1 MAFRPEEA
9 CRYWCFACR
18 FAARMKLTILA
29 LGHKMPAWVQTG
41 FEEFAR
47 RMPPEARIELIELK
61 PEDRASKVIS
71 KVLEQEAARI
81 AAAIPKDAFR
91 VVLDERGTPL
101 TTKMLAAWIAAWMAD
116 GVSPCF
122 IIGSADGLA
131 PAVKKSA
138 AKMIALSGCTLPHGM
153 VRVMLAE
160 QLYRAWSLLNNHPYH
175 RE

>member
-1 MAFRPEEA
+1 
-9 CRYWCFACR
+9 
-18 FAARMKLTILA
+18 MKLTILS
-29 LGHKMPAWVQTG
+29 LGHKMPAWAQGG
-41 FEEFAR
+41 FEEFAK

-61 PEDRASKVIS
+61 PEDRSSKSVE
-71 KVLEQEAARI
+71 KLLAQEALRI
-81 AAAIPKDAFR
+81 NAAIPKNAER

-101 TTKMLAAWIAAWMAD
+101 TTKLLAAWLEAWMAN

-131 PAVKKSA
+131 PSVKQSA
-138 AKMIALSGCTLPHGM
+138 DKLAALSGCTLPHGM

-160 QLYRAWSLLNNHPYH
+160 QLYRAWSLLRNHPYH

>member
-1 MAFRPEEA
+1 
-9 CRYWCFACR
+9 
-18 FAARMKLTILA
+18 MKLTIIA
-29 LGHKMPAWVQTG
+29 LGHKMPAWVQAG
-41 FEEFAR
+41 FEEYTK

-61 PEDRASKVIS
+61 PEDRSSRAVA
-71 KVLEQEAARI
+71 KVLELEAQRI
-81 AAAIPKDAFR
+81 AAAIPKQSER

-101 TTKMLAAWIAAWMAD
+101 TTAKRADWMKAWMAE

-131 PAVKKSA
+131 PEVKQSA
-138 AKMIALSGCTLPHGM
+138 KKMLALSGCTLPHGM

-160 QLYRAWSLLNNHPYH
+160 QLYRAWSLISNHPYH